1 MVARRRPG
9 RIHRELET
17 SGNWSRKGG
26 EKKRRGKKKR
36 GEGNTYGRGEGD
48 RRGGRLG
55 RMIIHHHVRLWS
67 LSRARPMHAP
77 HYKLIVG
84 VRDNHGR

>member
-1 MVARRRPG
+1 MESG
-9 RIHRELET
+9 REKGE
-17 SGNWSRKGG
+17 RKK
-26 EKKRRGKKKR
+26 EEEKKKR
-36 GEGNTYGRGEGD
+36 GEGNAYGRGGGD
-48 RRGGRLG
+48 RVGRGGRLG